1 MNRPLATIT
10 SYAASFAGL
19 GTPPIGIAI
28 SKRIVRVLQVRG
40 DRLDDGLSAAVA
52 PIEGLDPAGIAAT
65 ARQLVEDGPFRG
77 RRCVVS
83 LPRSMVAVQAM
94 RMPALGDEDL
104 RAAIRWEAPERFG
117 VDRER
122 AQADFLRTGLV
133 TEGRDEVL
141 AVCGDRPGVEALLDP
156 LVDAGLR
163 PEAAEPS
170 FVAAARACSRTC
182 RRESDRGKIRAAVEI
197 DADGATILVLQG
209 SRIAFARGVAIGGDA
224 FEAAIARS
232 LGIGPD
238 EAASLRRDRITT
250 AGAALSG
257 RVDAHPV
264 DPEAHAAAADAT
276 RGLRTD
282 LAHEVAR
289 CLRYYGVTFRGPAA
303 AEVRLCGEDALEPG
317 LDASI
322 AEVTRLPVTNDDPD
336 AGLRRLFDACNRQVH
351 DERGHVAWCIA
362 YGAAT
367 RPARPGVARKEAA

>member
-65 ARQLVEDGPFRG
+65 VRQLVEDGPFRG

-156 LVDAGLR
+156 L
-163 PEAAEPS
+163 
-170 FVAAARACSRTC
+170 
-182 RRESDRGKIRAAVEI
+182 
-197 DADGATILVLQG
+197 ATILVLQG

-232 LGIGPD
+232 LGIGSD
-238 EAASLRRDRITT
+238 EAASLRRDRMAT

-257 RVDAHPV
+257 RADAHPV

-322 AEVTRLPVTNDDPD
+322 AEVTRLPVSNDDPD